1 MFSCLLRLLRLADAP
16 PNARGTFFS
25 ETRGLFIHNTL
36 TTSTACLAGIPGDR
50 LRPLLGGGPEPTAA
64 EAEGTQRFSNAVFTT
79 NGCYTTP
86 YIPRWYSYN
95 LHNTTSV
102 YFSQAC
108 SNIDFNVTPLTTR
121 RSTHSTQQP
130 CEFGGLLLLLPFK
143 RVTRRPFPTS
153 PTPISFAPQVN
164 DDT

>member
-50 LRPLLGGGPEPTAA
+50 RRPLLGGGPEPTAA

-79 NGCYTTP
+79 SGCYTTP

-108 SNIDFNVTPLTTR
+108 SNIDFNVTPLTNR

-130 CEFGGLLLLLPFK
+130 ASSEDCYCYCRSSALLGDLFQHYQRQFLSH
-143 RVTRRPFPTS
+143 RR
-153 PTPISFAPQVN
+153 
-164 DDT
+164 